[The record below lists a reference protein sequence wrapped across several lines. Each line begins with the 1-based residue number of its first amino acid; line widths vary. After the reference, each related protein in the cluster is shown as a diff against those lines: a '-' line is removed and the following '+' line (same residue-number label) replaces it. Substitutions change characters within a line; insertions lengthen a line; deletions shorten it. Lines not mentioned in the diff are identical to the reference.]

1 MADYTPTTEEVR
13 YAWVNFGRAVPDA
26 GAFNRWL
33 AGVKAEAYEEGYG
46 DCFNNG
52 TDCSC
57 GQCRTPNP
65 HKAVTP

>member
-1 MADYTPTTEEVR
+1 MDEYTPTTTEVR
-13 YAWVNFGRAVPDA
+13 YDALSA
-26 GAFNRWL
+26 GAIDGPAFDRWL